1 MREDELKRTKI
12 PLSKELPAI
21 SFFESQKEVILD
33 SGLRCL
39 FIHDDTQPL
48 ITLKLLVKRGAALEG
63 LPGLSNFTLK
73 MMMKG
78 TEKLTSKDIAR
89 ETEYYGIT
97 MNFQS
102 KWDDS
107 VFQLVSL
114 SDHID
119 SASDVFFDCLL
130 NSNFVEPEINKLKKQ
145 MIAGIKQNWSD
156 SGFLSKYAFADT
168 YYDGHPYGNTL
179 TGFSEDVEKIQREDC
194 FAWKDKLIKDSE
206 ITLLMAGKFDESK
219 MINIFN
225 HKLSGHDISN
235 GRSPELPYAQHRGD
249 DPIAVIEKADA
260 RQTSLRMGKP
270 AIDRMHPDFPLLQVC
285 NTVFGGYFKSRLND
299 LIREKLGYTYGIQSG
314 IDSRLYGN
322 ALVIAADLNTGS
334 TKDAIKKV
342 LNEMHIFS
350 SEKLLEEEHSTAI
363 QHLLGSFVRMMET
376 PQQKLSL
383 LAGKELFSLPDDY
396 HERFFDKIKRTSL
409 DNIFEIQKKYFKPE
423 HIVIAVA
430 GDADYLAGELADI
443 GNVIRIENR
452 EL

>member
-1 MREDELKRTKI
+1 MRKEELIRTKI
-12 PLSKELPAI
+12 PLSKDLPAI
-21 SFFESQKEVILD
+21 SFFDSQKEVILD

-39 FIHDDTQPL
+39 FIHDETQPL
-48 ITLKLLVKRGAALEG
+48 ITIKLLVKRGSALED
-63 LPGLSNFTLK
+63 LPGISNFTVK

-78 TEKLTSKDIAR
+78 TDKLTSKDIAR

-119 SASDVFFDCLL
+119 NASEVFFDCLL
-130 NSNFVEPEINKLKKQ
+130 NSSFPEQEVNKMKKQ

-168 YYDGHPYGNTL
+168 YYHNHPYGNTL
-179 TGFSEDVEKIQREDC
+179 TGFSEDVEKITRKDC
-194 FAWKDKLIKDSE
+194 IAWKEKLIIDSE
-206 ITLLMAGKFDESK
+206 ITLLMAGNFDEKK
-219 MINIFN
+219 MTKIFN
-225 HKLSGHDISN
+225 NKLSGHDFSN
-235 GRSPELPYAQHRGD
+235 NKSPVLDKADHRKD
-249 DPIAVIEKADA
+249 DPIAVIDKADA
-260 RQTSLRMGKP
+260 KQTSLRMGKP

-322 ALVIAADLNTGS
+322 ALVVAADLNTGS
-334 TKDAIKKV
+334 TKDAIDKV
-342 LNEMHIFS
+342 LNEMKVFS
-350 SEKLLEEEHSTAI
+350 SENIIEEEQSIAI
-363 QHLLGSFVRMMET
+363 QHLLGSFARMMET

-396 HERFFDKIKRTSL
+396 HEKFFDRIKRSSL
-409 DNIFEIQKKYFKPE
+409 DDIFEIQKKYFKPE

-430 GDADYLAGELADI
+430 GNADYLADQLSDI
-443 GNVIRIENR
+443 GNVIRIKNKEF
-452 EL
+452 